1 MMIPSVIAPPAI
13 YPGLYRSAAALPLHQ
28 SLPSTFTTH
37 SSFLV
42 EDLLRISRPAPYMSR
57 TVPSASVSLATTT
70 PTMSFSCMPTEQGLS
85 TTALTRETCPG
96 KTSVPS
102 SKDATFLKFGVSAI
116 LAPSPKTASSPP
128 TAHIMHSKAFP
139 VPYFDGTF
147 HPIFRPPY
155 LPASSSV
162 VPIPGTFS
170 WPLAARGKPRRG
182 MLRRAV
188 FSDVQR
194 KALEKMFQKQ
204 KYISKP
210 DRKKLASKLGLKDS
224 QVKIWFQNRRMKW
237 RNSKERELLSSGGCR
252 EQTLPTKT
260 NPHPDLS
267 DVGKKSSAEEE
278 EDEEDEEDPFGRQRV
293 DAADLCLS
301 PGAGG
306 QLNSVGSNISSPSL
320 SSKHSDFSESDEE
333 EITVS

>member
-1 MMIPSVIAPPAI
+1 MMFPSVIAPPAM
-13 YPGLYRSAAALPLHQ
+13 YPSLLRPSAALSLPQ
-28 SLPSTFTTH
+28 SLHSAFTSH

-42 EDLLRISRPAPYMSR
+42 EDLLRISRPATYLSR
-57 TVPSASVSLATTT
+57 
-70 PTMSFSCMPTEQGLS
+70 
-85 TTALTRETCPG
+85 
-96 KTSVPS
+96 SVPS
-102 SKDATFLKFGVSAI
+102 PSVSPPTTGATSLNSSPAEHVSSPTALAGRTCSPQTSLSSNNDPNYLKFGVNAI
-116 LAPSPKTASSPP
+116 LAPSTKNASSAPSIQCVHP
-128 TAHIMHSKAFP
+128 KAFQF
-139 VPYFDGTF
+139 PYFDGSF
-147 HPIFRPPY
+147 PPFIRSTY
-155 LPASSSV
+155 FPASSSV

-210 DRKKLASKLGLKDS
+210 DRKKLAAKLGLKDS

-252 EQTLPTKT
+252 EQTLPTKL

-267 DVGKKSSAEEE
+267 DVGKKSSGEEE
-278 EDEEDEEDPFGRQRV
+278 ALGGESPRASLCHSPAGRK
-293 DAADLCLS
+293 LS
-301 PGAGG
+301 D
-306 QLNSVGSNISSPSL
+306 SVESHLSSPCQ
-320 SSKHSDFSESDEE
+320 SSKHSDFSESEDE